1 VKFPAAVTLLIA
13 AALAVL
19 LLNPFVAYGDAIR
32 PGLGDLMN
40 GGVGLVLLIAAA
52 IWAVVTRKR

>member
-1 VKFPAAVTLLIA
+1 VKFPVVVMLLIA

-19 LLNPFVAYGDAIR
+19 LLNPLVGYGDAIR

-40 GGVGLVLLIAAA
+40 GGVGMVLLMTAA

>member
-1 VKFPAAVTLLIA
+1 VKLPVIVVGLIA

-19 LLNPFVAYGDAIR
+19 LLNPLVGYGDAIR

-40 GGVGLVLLIAAA
+40 GGAGMLLLIAAA
-52 IWAVVTRKR
+52 IWAVVTRRR

>member
-1 VKFPAAVTLLIA
+1 MKFPVVVVGLIV

-19 LLNPFVAYGDAIR
+19 LLNPLVGYGDAIR

-40 GGVGLVLLIAAA
+40 GGAGMLLLIAAA
-52 IWAVVTRKR
+52 IWAVVTRRR

>member
-1 VKFPAAVTLLIA
+1 MKFPVGVVGLIV

-19 LLNPFVAYGDAIR
+19 LLNPLVGYGDAIR

-40 GGVGLVLLIAAA
+40 GGAGMLLLIAAA
-52 IWAVVTRKR
+52 IWAVVTRRR